1 MLLFIDKN
9 NKMILKNVI
18 NIVLLLSVL
27 NVQTITAQI
36 GLIESDDK
44 QVDISILADSL
55 YSLGNHYYFNNQDSS
70 RIAYSKAL
78 KYYILQ
84 NNSRQQMRC
93 LSRLSVL
100 YDNIGNKDTALVIAY
115 KAVSIGISNGYD
127 TTLAEAYLRL
137 AIMYKEIGE
146 YEKSKEFFYKVI
158 EKNFPNTTNGA
169 WGGLGILYS
178 NMQEYDSAKIYL
190 ERSMNYFKNQDT
202 SLQIVMFNIAS
213 LYGSIGINCF
223 DRNEPKE
230 GLLNFE
236 ESLRISR
243 RIGNESNIISNLLN
257 LSIAYDMSNLPQKS
271 EAVLKEAYYLADS
284 IGNQKLKAR
293 VFLLMSD
300 HYYETN
306 DFKSAYDYLNRY
318 HNLNDSLGRIDYK
331 NSLHDNEIKYL
342 QQIQEVEL
350 ERMEIEKD
358 RSKLQFILI
367 IGGASI
373 LFILITLFLFQ
384 KVKKKTQEKKQLEK
398 HSRSLGVSLKE
409 ATTRLAQMDQHLEE
423 QNRLIIKL
431 QKDTQNLDNSDV
443 VDIVKELENQK
454 ILLNEDWGKYVETF
468 SILHPKFLPNILDDF
483 DNLTEGDK
491 RQLIMIK
498 LGYTR
503 KKSALILGISPDSV
517 KRAQQRL
524 ARKLNLKDITELK
537 GFVERY

>member
-1 MLLFIDKN
+1 MLIKYT
-9 NKMILKNVI
+9 KMGYRTMRFVFVFLS
-18 NIVLLLSVL
+18 LLLNNLVFG
-27 NVQTITAQI
+27 QF
-36 GLIESDDK
+36 GDFKKESSMYEQK
-44 QVDISILADSL
+44 QYADSL
-55 YSLGNHYYFNNQDSS
+55 YNLANKYFINNQDSA
-70 RIAYSKAL
+70 ILFYNEAL
-78 KYYILQ
+78 SLYTSQ
-84 NNSRQQMRC
+84 NNTRQQMLC

-100 YDNIGNKDTALVIAY
+100 YDNIGNLDTALTIAY
-115 KAVSIGISNGYD
+115 RAVNIGIKYSYD
-127 TTLAEAYLRL
+127 TVLAETYLRL
-137 AIMYKEIGE
+137 GGLYKEAHQF
-146 YEKSKEFFYKVI
+146 EKSKEFYYKTI
-158 EKNFPNTTNGA
+158 DIGLINTTNGA

-190 ERSMNYFKNQDT
+190 ERSMDYFQNQDT

-223 DRNEPKE
+223 DRNKPKE
-230 GLLNFE
+230 GLQNFE

-243 RIGNESNIISNLLN
+243 KIGNEPNIISNLLN

-271 EAVLKEAYYLADS
+271 EAVLEEAYYLADS

-300 HYYETN
+300 HYYETK

-350 ERMEIEKD
+350 ERMEIEKE

-367 IGGASI
+367 IGVSSI
-373 LFILITLFLFQ
+373 LFILITLFLFR
-384 KVKKKTQEKKQLEK
+384 KVKVKTKEKKQLEK

-409 ATTRLAQMDQHLEE
+409 ATARLAQMDRHLEE

-431 QKDTQNLDNSDV
+431 QEDTQNLDDNDV
-443 VDIVKELENQK
+443 VDIVNELENQK
-454 ILLNEDWGKYVETF
+454 IHLNEDWEKYVETF
-468 SILHPKFLPNILDDF
+468 SILHPKFLPNIVEEF

-498 LGYTR
+498 LGYPR

-537 GFVERY
+537 GFVEHY